1 LPAIQRSSR
10 KTSRDQRE
18 RFPKIRNV
26 FYTAGMDEP
35 RDPVDYHDWFIRE
48 VEKGLAQIERQQT
61 LAHEEVGVR
70 IEKLILRKQSRA
82 D

>member
-18 RFPKIRNV
+18 RFQKIRNV
-26 FYTAGMDEP
+26 FYTAGMDDP
-35 RDPVDYHDWFIRE
+35 RDPAGYHDWFIRE
-48 VEKGLAQIERQQT
+48 IEKGLAQIDRQQT
-61 LAHEEVGVR
+61 LSHDEVGERVER
-70 IEKLILRKQSRA
+70 LILRKQSRA